1 MHILI
6 TRPEADAAEL
16 AAHLATRNIETTL
29 EPLLV
34 IKPATVAIELDGV
47 QAILFTSAN
56 GVRGFAAQNARRDI
70 KVFTVGDNSA
80 TEARALGFAP
90 VFSAGGDVESLAK
103 LVTERLNPRDGALL
117 HAAGANLAGD
127 LRGQLQA
134 AGFVVNR
141 VVLYDAVPVTELSP
155 ATVMNLRLGGIDAVA
170 LFSPR
175 TARIF
180 AELWGRAQN
189 GSESG
194 LAAATALCLSDAV
207 AAEIRNLGW
216 RHVAVAA
223 TPDRAGMLALIE
235 GEKAK
240 GESAM
245 AESNQEAN
253 AGAAGPESGAGDSEA
268 AQGAAADAA
277 RGAAIIAAVPP
288 PRTGRAG
295 AILAG
300 LIAGAVAG
308 VGTIAT
314 EPLWRPYL
322 PLGTPIATDTSGLAA
337 EVAAL
342 KEQLAGLGA
351 EQDVD
356 TEARNS
362 IAALQNEISTWK
374 TELEAAAGQAAPA
387 PIAAMDLAPLEGR
400 LEALEGR
407 VASLSE
413 KLAAAPVETTSQEPE
428 PEPAADAATLSTL
441 ESRFGA
447 LEAKLAELDALS
459 SENATQKAEI
469 ETTKAKLANLEA
481 LESRLTS
488 LEEGAATLSGD
499 LETLAREQGDAALKR
514 QRAAALVLASGQLRG
529 ALSGDQP
536 FSAELAALEDLARPD
551 ADLTAQLQPALEPI
565 RAVAA
570 TGAPTL
576 SQLQASFPATEIAQ
590 AATADAAGA
599 AIGAEEG
606 WMQQTLNRLS
616 ELITVRPV
624 GDVAGEGALAILA
637 RAENKLGS
645 GDLAGAAAE
654 AGQLSGQAA
663 DATAAWLAQARARLA
678 IDAAAAQLTAVS
690 AAALAPAADPAQSQ
704 SN

>member
-6 TRPEADAAEL
+6 TRPEADAADLAKTL
-16 AAHLATRNIETTL
+16 AARNIDTTI

-34 IKPATVAIELDGV
+34 IQPAAAAAIDLDGV
-47 QAILFTSAN
+47 QAVLFTSAN
-56 GVRGFAAQNARRDI
+56 GVRAFAALNARRDM

-80 TEARALGFAP
+80 AEARALGFAP
-90 VFSAGGDVESLAK
+90 VFSAGGDVESLAG

-117 HAAGANLAGD
+117 HAAGASLAGD

-194 LAAATALCLSDAV
+194 LGAVTALCLSPAV

-235 GEKAK
+235 GEKEK
-240 GESAM
+240 GESVM
-245 AESNQEAN
+245 AESNQDAKISATAAAN
-253 AGAAGPESGAGDSEA
+253 AGDDGDA
-268 AQGAAADAA
+268 AAADAA
-277 RGAAIIAAVPP
+277 RGAAIIAAVPA
-288 PRTGRAG
+288 PRSGRAA
-295 AILAG
+295 AIVAG

-308 VGTIAT
+308 VGSVAT

-322 PLGTPIATDTSGLAA
+322 PLPATEAADAGGLAA

-342 KEQLAGLGA
+342 KQQLASLSSD
-351 EQDVD
+351 QDVD
-356 TEARNS
+356 KEARDS
-362 IAALQNEISTWK
+362 IAALQNEIANWK
-374 TELEAAAGQAAPA
+374 MELEAAAGQSGQAPTA
-387 PIAAMDLAPLEGR
+387 NLDLAPLEGR

-413 KLAAAPVETTSQEPE
+413 KLAAVPSETATVEQPATPE
-428 PEPAADAATLSTL
+428 PGNATLLAL

-447 LEAKLAELDALS
+447 LEAKIAALDSLS
-459 SENATQKAEI
+459 SENATQEAEI
-469 ETTKAKLANLEA
+469 ETNKAKIANLEA
-481 LESRLTS
+481 LESRLKS
-488 LEEGAATLSGD
+488 LEESAIALSGD
-499 LETLAREQGDAALKR
+499 LETLSREQGDAALKQ
-514 QRAAALVLASGQLRG
+514 QRAAALVLSAGQLRS
-529 ALSGDQP
+529 ALSGDGP
-536 FSAELAALEDLARPD
+536 FAAELSTFEDLARPD
-551 ADLTAQLQPALEPI
+551 SELTTRLQPALEPI
-565 RAVAA
+565 RGIAA

-576 SQLQASFPATEIAQ
+576 SQLQASFPATKIAQ
-590 AATADAAGA
+590 AGTADAAGA
-599 AIGAEEG
+599 AIGAEDG
-606 WMQQTLNRLS
+606 WLQQTLNRLS
-616 ELITVRPV
+616 ELVTVRPV

-637 RAENKLGS
+637 RAENKLAG
-645 GDLAGAAAE
+645 GDLAGATAE
-654 AGQLSGQAA
+654 AGQLTGQAA
-663 DATAAWLAQARARLA
+663 DAAAGWLSRARARLA
-678 IDAAAAQLTAVS
+678 IDAAAAQLTAFS
-690 AAALAPAADPAQSQ
+690 AEALAPAATPTQ